1 MTSPSKKNSNWC
13 IIANAYQKDLEW
25 MRPFLDHKKIIV
37 CDGAYDVIKDAI
49 KTWDITLDILLGDF
63 DSIHN
68 INYSPSLPQWVHVPD
83 QNKTDLHKAIDYA
96 DSQGANDILILNALG
111 NEMSHTLHNLR
122 LLKRLHS
129 PSRSLRLLHA
139 VHDSNSRF
147 PSSGI
152 ESIQYL
158 SDTTITLQGSVNA
171 AISLFGFPECVASS
185 SGLMWDLNQSKL
197 TFADQDSARNR
208 LAERSVVLTI
218 QKDAVLMMDASVQ
231 IQLSY

>member
-1 MTSPSKKNSNWC
+1 MTSHSKKNSHWC

-37 CDGAYDVIKDAI
+37 CDGAYDAI
-49 KTWDITLDILLGDF
+49 KTWDIAIDTLLGDF
-63 DSIHN
+63 DSIHKSMH
-68 INYSPSLPQWVHVPD
+68 SPSSPQWVHVPD

-96 DSQGANDILILNALG
+96 DQQGADDILILNALG

-122 LLKRLHS
+122 LLKRLHN
-129 PSRSLRLLHA
+129 PSRSLRLLHT
-139 VHDSNSRF
+139 VHDANSRF

-158 SDTTITLQGSVNA
+158 SDTTIALQGSVNA
-171 AISLFGFPECVASS
+171 AISLFGFPECIASS
-185 SGLMWDLNQSKL
+185 WGLMWDLNQSKL
-197 TFADQDSARNR
+197 IFADQDSARNR
-208 LAERSVVLTI
+208 LGKPRAVLTI
-218 QKDAVLMMDASVQ
+218 QKDSLLMMDASIH

>member
-37 CDGAYDVIKDAI
+37 CDGAYDAI
-49 KTWDITLDILLGDF
+49 KTWDIAIDTILGDF
-63 DSIHN
+63 DSIHPTMH
-68 INYSPSLPQWVHVPD
+68 SPSSPQWVHAPD
-83 QNKTDLHKAIDYA
+83 QTKTDLHKAIDYA
-96 DSQGANDILILNALG
+96 DSQGAQDILILNALG

-129 PSRSLRLLHA
+129 PSRSLCMLHA

-147 PSSGI
+147 ASSGI
-152 ESIQYL
+152 ESIQYF
-158 SDTTITLQGSVNA
+158 SDTTITLQGSVSA
-171 AISLFGFPECVASS
+171 AISLFGFPECTASS
-185 SGLMWDLNQSKL
+185 SGLMWDLSQSKL

-208 LAERSVVLTI
+208 LAKPSAVLSI
-218 QKDAVLMMDASVQ
+218 QKDAILMMDASIQ
-231 IQLSY
+231 IQVSY